1 MFNSQPQR
9 MDTQSP
15 SPVPLTLSLDED
27 GGQELAGIDVPN
39 PVLLLTELIT
49 NRNITYTGTHKA
61 TAGTVTFQVYGW
73 SKNPLVEYYIIEDYT
88 SASQFGG
95 GGGAGGGTKGTLT
108 VDGSDYTIYETTRTN
123 DPSIVGTSTFHQ
135 YISVRKD
142 KRQSGTITTQAH
154 FDAWAKAGMKL
165 GAMDYQVL
173 STEGYNNAG
182 GSTSQK
188 LSVGAPAVSPP
199 APSST

>member
-1 MFNSQPQR
+1 MFIFSCI
-9 MDTQSP
+9 
-15 SPVPLTLSLDED
+15 
-27 GGQELAGIDVPN
+27 ID
-39 PVLLLTELIT
+39 LY
-49 NRNITYTGTHKA
+49 RNITYTGTHKA

-154 FDAWAKAGMKL
+154 FDAWSAAGMKL
-165 GAMDYQVL
+165 GTMDYQVL
-173 STEGYNNAG
+173 STEGYNSAA
-182 GSTSQK
+182 GSTNEK
-188 LSVGAPAVSPP
+188 LSTGAASAVAPAA